1 MTQKD
6 YILRIAEDVGRA
18 LAQIIYHKEI
28 HDYQGALSL
37 IDELFKQT
45 VGMGS
50 GLSRPIMVAC
60 GSPLPRMLNKSGISM
75 AYKTCPVLSS
85 TMPPILIGAPCPVW
99 KTPSIAANY
108 AGWR

>member
-28 HDYQGALSL
+28 HDYQGSLSL

-45 VGMGS
+45 VERVLAFFMPS
-50 GLSRPIMVAC
+50 QKRPC
-60 GSPLPRMLNKSGISM
+60 
-75 AYKTCPVLSS
+75 
-85 TMPPILIGAPCPVW
+85 
-99 KTPSIAANY
+99 
-108 AGWR
+108 